1 MVMRVEITK
10 KKSLAFVKKK
20 KSSIIKMDTLCFV
33 ARGMHF
39 GILDAVLG
47 RPEQKKV
54 E

>member
-1 MVMRVEITK
+1 MD
-10 KKSLAFVKKK
+10 SLR
-20 KSSIIKMDTLCFV
+20 FV